1 MVHSIDIADVP
12 STTPLFADFWKG
24 KDSFRRL
31 LPRHFMDPR
40 AFSEQAALL
49 AAGRYDRRTLCAVL
63 REQNERFGAGVPT
76 QRAIDAL
83 EGAGSVVVIGGQQAG
98 LFGGPL
104 YTVHKALTI
113 MVLARRM
120 QKELGKPV
128 IPVFWIASEDSD
140 LAEVN
145 HTFVVDRDGRL
156 RELRLHEEAEARLPV
171 SRVRFGEEIGP
182 LMDELAAALPAA
194 DDAESILADLRAAY
208 SPGRTYP
215 QAFGAWM
222 TSLFGEQGLVLVDPS
237 DVRLKRLAHPLFER
251 EIRENSP
258 VSAAVMAQTRRMIE
272 AGYATQ
278 IELRDGFL
286 TLFHQDPAR
295 QAIAVRRNGFELKST
310 GKTFTTEELTALLER
325 SPESFTPN
333 AVLRPLY
340 QDTLFPTLAAVLGPS
355 EIAYFTQLTLAYEK
369 MGIPMP
375 IVFPRSSLTL
385 VEPKME
391 KLMSRL
397 GVGLRDLL
405 LRGERIIDDILRR
418 ELPESL
424 AARIA
429 DGRASVT
436 STWKTI
442 IGEIDTLD
450 PTLHRTAELGSGRAL
465 RQFDFMERKIAQ
477 AARKKNG
484 ILRGQVERLV
494 AALAPRNGLQERT
507 LTALPFLARYGKR
520 ILMEAADGIDP
531 FAPEHR
537 GLVVDR

>member
-1 MVHSIDIADVP
+1 
-12 STTPLFADFWKG
+12 
-24 KDSFRRL
+24 
-31 LPRHFMDPR
+31 
-40 AFSEQAALL
+40 
-49 AAGRYDRRTLCAVL
+49 
-63 REQNERFGAGVPT
+63 
-76 QRAIDAL
+76 
-83 EGAGSVVVIGGQQAG
+83 
-98 LFGGPL
+98 
-104 YTVHKALTI
+104 

-156 RELRLHEEAEARLPV
+156 RELRLHEAVEAKLPV
-171 SRVRFGEEIGP
+171 SRVRLGEEIGP
-182 LMDELAAALPAA
+182 LLDELAAALPAA
-194 DDAESILADLRAAY
+194 ESAESILADLRAAY

-215 QAFGAWM
+215 QAFGTWM
-222 TSLFGEQGLVLVDPS
+222 TNLFGEQGLVLVDPS
-237 DVRLKRLAHPLFER
+237 DVRLKRMAHSLFER

-272 AGYATQ
+272 AGYAPQ
-278 IELRDGFL
+278 IELREGFL
-286 TLFHQDPAR
+286 TLFYQDPAR
-295 QAIAVRRNGFELKST
+295 QAIALRRNGFELKST
-310 GKTFTTEELTALLER
+310 GKTFTTEELTALLAR

-355 EIAYFTQLTLAYEK
+355 EVAYFSQLTLAYEK
-369 MGIPMP
+369 IGIPMP

-391 KLMSRL
+391 KLMGKL

-405 LRGERIIDDILRR
+405 LRGERIIDDILKR

-429 DGRASVT
+429 VGRVSVAK
-436 STWKTI
+436 TWKTI
-442 IGEIDTLD
+442 IDEMDTLD

-465 RQFDFMERKIAQ
+465 RQFDFMEKKIAQ

-520 ILMEAADGIDP
+520 ILTEAADGIDP

-537 GLVVDR
+537 GLVVDP